1 MGSSC
6 NIRTRINPH
15 SPREPC
21 VEELALR
28 KSVAS
33 GKLSV
38 NKPVTRWVS
47 VQAAMVL
54 AEEAMAGH
62 YHHTQ
67 LGTLM
72 LTTLL
77 LAALLTGLRWIGI
90 LATLRSGQWP
100 WLLFVLSA
108 LCCGLAW
115 VFSSLTLEVTGTE
128 IRWYFGPGLW
138 DYRVALSDIEGVR
151 IVRNSWLNGFGI
163 RMRPGWRLYNV
174 SGLDAVELRLKTG
187 DIRCIG
193 TDDPQGLA
201 GALKSSGLA

>member
-1 MGSSC
+1 MKWEISPIRRSIGRAATPPSIPPGSRRYGGRRRFQPPHEAFRMGSSC

-138 DYRVALSDIEGVR
+138 DYRVA
-151 IVRNSWLNGFGI
+151 
-163 RMRPGWRLYNV
+163 
-174 SGLDAVELRLKTG
+174 
-187 DIRCIG
+187 
-193 TDDPQGLA
+193 
-201 GALKSSGLA
+201 